1 MWYCVMY
8 LLLQFNELQN
18 VDIFAPRV
26 TNPSRLE
33 QNQNPSSLGTSLNHP
48 NVYMTST
55 YIQQMFV
62 SSAAHHSGNVSGKKY
77 KILLSHIFSIYSYAW
92 SCMNFILVVV
102 QTSMKVPGVQTG
114 RIWLFGIFRY
124 DFNLKCVVKN
134 ENERIVYKLL
144 MDLNFSFCW

>member
-1 MWYCVMY
+1 
-8 LLLQFNELQN
+8 
-18 VDIFAPRV
+18 
-26 TNPSRLE
+26 
-33 QNQNPSSLGTSLNHP
+33 
-48 NVYMTST
+48 
-55 YIQQMFV
+55 
-62 SSAAHHSGNVSGKKY
+62 
-77 KILLSHIFSIYSYAW
+77 
-92 SCMNFILVVV
+92 MNFILVVV